1 MYSAVEPWIDSLF
14 SVVYT
19 KNEWAVLKRE
29 FFRWSFT
36 LGMILP
42 FAENGTNLDLIA
54 SI

>member
-19 KNEWAVLKRE
+19 KNEWTVLKWE
-29 FFRWSFT
+29 FFRGSFT

-54 SI
+54 RI